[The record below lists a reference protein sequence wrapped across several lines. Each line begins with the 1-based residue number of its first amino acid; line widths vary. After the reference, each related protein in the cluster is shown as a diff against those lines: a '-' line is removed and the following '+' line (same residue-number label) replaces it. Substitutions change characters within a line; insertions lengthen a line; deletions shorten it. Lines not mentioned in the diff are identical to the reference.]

1 MSPQLISLVI
11 QADRERQIEEAVR
24 SAYLLRTLSRKST
37 FARIRGRFGRQ
48 GKRPL
53 TRVPTYREARP

>member
-1 MSPQLISLVI
+1 MSPQLISLVV
-11 QADRERQIEEAVR
+11 QADRERQIAEAAR
-24 SAYLLRTLSRKST
+24 SAYLLRGLARTST
-37 FARIRGRFGRQ
+37 FARIRNRFGRQ

>member
-24 SAYLLRTLSRKST
+24 SAYLLRGLPRTSAI
-37 FARIRGRFGRQ
+37 ARIRGRFGRN
-48 GKRPL
+48 GKRSL